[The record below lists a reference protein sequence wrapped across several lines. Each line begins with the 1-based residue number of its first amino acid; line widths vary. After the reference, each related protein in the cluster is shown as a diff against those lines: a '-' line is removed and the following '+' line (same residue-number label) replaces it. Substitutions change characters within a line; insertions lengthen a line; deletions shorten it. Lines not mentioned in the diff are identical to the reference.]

1 MVSSAH
7 SQYTYMHRRSR
18 SFGKKD
24 VLFKNYYPQ
33 NFIVD
38 SGIVDPNPLPQVS
51 LSLILSSLSLSFS
64 PHLIQVLSSCIIQVA
79 VAWIR
84 VAAASLV
91 LDRKNPQEEV
101 W

>member
-1 MVSSAH
+1 ML
-7 SQYTYMHRRSR
+7 Y
-18 SFGKKD
+18 KD
-24 VLFKNYYPQ
+24 YYPQ
-33 NFIVD
+33 NFAID

-51 LSLILSSLSLSFS
+51 LPLPLSLS

-79 VAWIR
+79 VAWMR

-101 W
+101 L